1 MSKKLLYKTQ
11 KIYLIFSVIMFV
23 VVAIFFYFI
32 TERLYLQDTD
42 ETLTH
47 RKLEF
52 IQNTIS
58 ELKTTDIELWNK
70 YNRDIKIIDIKSVKK
85 DTFFYSSYF
94 DNLEQENEKY
104 RELNSPIII
113 EGKPYTFSARIKL
126 VENEDFIISISIL
139 FAVITF
145 LLLLGLIIIS
155 KKMSINLWKPFH
167 DTLQQ
172 IERFEIDKS
181 KQPQF
186 LDTEIEEFNRLNISV
201 AKLIGKNKIIFDSQR
216 EFVEN
221 AAHELQTPIAIFQA
235 NLDTLIQRS
244 DITQEQSELLSSLI
258 DSVSRLNRL
267 NKNLLLLSK
276 IDFNHFID
284 TEIFS
289 MKELIEKQLDFF
301 KEQAEQKNIELN
313 TSFQNDFTIKANIG
327 LTEILLNNLFLN
339 AIRHNVKNGKLNISL
354 SEQNLA
360 ITNTGT
366 TEQLIQE
373 KLFSRFSKSSAS
385 EQGNGLGLAI
395 VKKIADLNGWTV
407 LYTFSNNLHS
417 FSVKF

>member
-11 KIYLIFSVIMFV
+11 KTYLIFSVIMFV

-70 YNRDIKIIDIKSVKK
+70 YNRNIKIIDIKSVKK

-145 LLLLGLIIIS
+145 LLLLGLIIIT

-186 LDTEIEEFNRLNISV
+186 LDTEIEEFNRLNLSI
-201 AKLIGKNKIIFDSQR
+201 AKLIGKNKIIFDSQC

-235 NLDTLIQRS
+235 KLDTLIQRS

-276 IDFNHFID
+276 IDFNHFTN

-301 KEQAEQKNIELN
+301 KEQAEQKNIKLN

-373 KLFSRFSKSSAS
+373 KLFIRFSKSSAS